1 MEMITNFFKF
11 LFAILFSVT
20 CFYILI
26 YRTKIPVSNDVL
38 WFGICIVAGAVFIGK
53 PEDKQ

>member
-1 MEMITNFFKF
+1 MDMITNFFKF
-11 LFAILFSVT
+11 FFAILFSVT